1 MRRGQENS
9 LRRLSALGHIAA
21 NQPNPGYRAK
31 VFPVGLFLPPAVL
44 PPASPPPLH
53 PRRGEGELEYPIL
66 FFCFGEVF
74 LNRGVAVR
82 VYWPRLGNDAVV
94 VNGLM
99 IGVAAAVGA
108 VVFLLVMPKV
118 TAATTA
124 RATRQQ
130 ACAR

>member
-1 MRRGQENS
+1 MTIKAVQMETVTTAAMRPFAEGDRPKGDAAGAGEF
-9 LRRLSALGHIAA
+9 IASII
-21 NQPNPGYRAK
+21 G
-31 VFPVGLFLPPAVL
+31 VGL

-74 LNRGVAVR
+74 LNRGVAMR
-82 VYWPRLGNDAVV
+82 VCWPRLGNDAVV

-108 VVFLLVMPKV
+108 VVFLLVVAKV
-118 TAATTA
+118 MAATTSRAA
-124 RATRQQ
+124 RQ
-130 ACAR
+130 